1 MWTTD
6 KPYIVCKGGRGSFKS
21 SVISLKLVTMMM
33 KYISQGKQVNII
45 AIRENQQY
53 LRDSVYNQILWA
65 MSILGVESEFRTRV
79 SPMII
84 QHIRTGS
91 TFYFYGAN
99 DPMKLKSNIV
109 GNVIAVWFN
118 KMDHT
123 IKNSFNSVKLLAK
136 N

>member
-33 KYISQGKQVNII
+33 KYISQGKQVNVI

-65 MSILGVESEFRTRV
+65 NSSPELG
-79 SPMII
+79 
-84 QHIRTGS
+84 
-91 TFYFYGAN
+91 
-99 DPMKLKSNIV
+99 
-109 GNVIAVWFN
+109 FN
-118 KMDHT
+118 
-123 IKNSFNSVKLLAK
+123 A
-136 N
+136 